1 MTSTTAHDQFLSL
14 LATAVRDGTLVKLT
28 FGAPDG
34 ADGAAA
40 RTVFVRPVA
49 LREGPHLSFV
59 YRHDTRE
66 ETKNLAPEDG
76 MRTAGELLAAFR
88 DAHLYTTALS
98 AELRRR
104 AGGRARLRTGAPA
117 HEHPPSLE
125 HDRAKRQWVDPA
137 APWLRALGVTDARG
151 TVRREMAGK
160 FRQISRYVEIV
171 DHLLADLPGGPR
183 PLRVVDMG
191 AGKGYLTFA
200 LYDHLKSSGWGGG
213 EVRGVEARPDLAHA
227 ANRAARENG
236 LDGLSFEAGTIES
249 APIEKVDVLIALHA
263 CDTATDDALA
273 RGVQAGAAL
282 ILAAPCCHKELR
294 PRLRP
299 PVVLAPALR
308 HGILL
313 ERHAEFVTDALR
325 AGLLE
330 WAGYDARVFEFVAT
344 EHTPKNLMIAAVRRA
359 GEGDRAVRASEVRSL
374 ASFYGIRA
382 QRLAGRLGLEL
393 TPCT

>member
-14 LATAVRDGTLVKLT
+14 LAAAVRDGTLVKLT

-34 ADGAAA
+34 ADSAAA

-66 ETKNLAPEDG
+66 ETKNLSPEDG
-76 MRTAGELLAAFR
+76 LRTAGELLAAFR

-104 AGGRARLRTGAPA
+104 AGGRVRLRTGAPA

-160 FRQISRYVEIV
+160 FRQISRFVEIV

-183 PLRVVDMG
+183 PLRVLDMG

-200 LYDHLKSSGWGGG
+200 LYDHLQKAGWGGAD
-213 EVRGVEARPDLAHA
+213 VRGIEARPDLAHA
-227 ANRAARENG
+227 ANRAAQESG
-236 LDGLSFEAGTIES
+236 LEKLRFEAGLIDG
-249 APIEKVDVLIALHA
+249 AAVDAADVLIALHA

-299 PVVLAPALR
+299 SAVLAAALR

-344 EHTPKNLMIAAVRRA
+344 EHTAKNLMIAAVRRPAA
-359 GEGDRAVRASEVRSL
+359 GDREAHARAVREL
-374 ASFYGIRA
+374 AAFYGIRE
-382 QRLAGRLGLEL
+382 QRLAGRLSFDLL
-393 TPCT
+393 PCT